1 MKISNYDKIK
11 VKNNSIKRNFLTYEK
26 ALLLI
31 QSGKKVK
38 GYLMMLTVYDV
49 YLKRNNI
56 KKRVKKKIKKIFSV
70 FWPTFYSLKKVKNP
84 PML

>member
-1 MKISNYDKIK
+1 MRFVLMHYLSKMKISNYDKIK

-56 KKRVKKKIKKIFSV
+56 KKRVKKKIKKIF
-70 FWPTFYSLKKVKNP
+70 T
-84 PML
+84 